1 MPRAAPGVPEPILTP
16 LQKREQASRRRAA
29 ALGYCEC
36 VTYSFIDD
44 ASAAM
49 FGGGDEARRVANPIS
64 SEMTQMRPSLFPGL
78 LQAAARNQARG
89 FADLALFEV
98 GAVFHGGEPEEFEIL
113 IAGIRVGA
121 TGPKDPH
128 GERRDVD
135 VFDARAD
142 AEAVLASA
150 GAPTRTQFAR
160 GANSWWH
167 PVRSAKI
174 MLGPRIT
181 LAAFGELHPS
191 VLRGWT

>member
-1 MPRAAPGVPEPILTP
+1 MSRPRDGG
-16 LQKREQASRRRAA
+16 AA

-44 ASAAM
+44 ATGRACSV
-49 FGGGDEARRVANPIS
+49 GGDVARRVANPIS

-121 TGPKDPH
+121 TGP
-128 GERRDVD
+128 ERP
-135 VFDARAD
+135 AWRAP
-142 AEAVLASA
+142 
-150 GAPTRTQFAR
+150 GR
-160 GANSWWH
+160 G
-167 PVRSAKI
+167 R
-174 MLGPRIT
+174 L
-181 LAAFGELHPS
+181 
-191 VLRGWT
+191 